1 MKSLTGKFSSA
12 RGLALLLILFLGAGF
27 VVAACG
33 DEEVPTPTTPAP
45 PPAPTPAPPPAPEPE
60 PEPEAPAIPGGLRIS
75 AIGADFIE
83 WSWTPVAEVNGYD
96 VQFSPNEAFTDEDE
110 VIARTAEEISYRR
123 DGLAEETNA
132 YLRVRSAA
140 GTGEDRITSDW
151 STHVTGMTLAS
162 EPEPMPQPPAVPVG
176 LEISDRGEDFIE
188 WSWDPVAGASG
199 YNVQFSTNQIFSDE
213 DETIARTVEE
223 VSYRREELEAETSY
237 YLRVQSVAGTGEER
251 LMSDWST
258 HVTGMTIAATPPPPV
273 APAAPTNLEVS
284 DSGDDFIEWTWDR
297 VSGAAGY
304 LAQFSTDSSFGARDP
319 EFTLDGVA
327 NTTHKVSNLGTSQ
340 PGYLRVRAYVGT
352 AAEPTFGAWTEG
364 VRGTT
369 DAPPPAVPLDAPGN
383 VRSTSRSRDSVTLA
397 WDDVDDAVLYEARQR
412 ADGTSSWSN
421 AQCGAEGDGNRVEGT
436 ACVATGLTAGTEY
449 DFQVRALPDAA
460 DTTRVASAWSASASV
475 STTGRAPVNVDIPDG
490 GLNLQWKSELNESR
504 GSNAPE
510 PTHEITWIWDR
521 IEDRELQPL
530 VDSYVALLKPV
541 APDNECPSL
550 DEDVTQVEGLVGATI
565 EANPR
570 KWVDLD
576 SDTSV
581 SIAIADPG
589 AGQTR
594 GLCVVRTWEDD
605 RKIRQF
611 GEVEVVWGSTVP
623 KSGDQDNPTLRENAV
638 GRSTTSIAWDYEID
652 EGFTYILRL
661 LSTSRDGEPPTDI
674 ADCSGGDPVA
684 SPGAVNEEDF
694 GVSHRESS
702 LDPYAHYRLCIRAE
716 NDYGISDWTFV
727 GDVSEDATAEEKAV
741 TRPAAPSSPRYVS
754 IESEVV
760 EETYGGDLVTR
771 LVWSIAGT
779 DGTPRDHGE
788 YDVKVFRTNER
799 RVPRE
804 LVQSACETPTGSDFT
819 GTVFAESDVTT
830 RPAGGGIELE
840 VEGTLVSN
848 TLPPD
853 EYYIYACARANPDK
867 ATTGDDHGLWTISSP
882 QKFVAGQAGL
892 NALTATPA
900 TDTAGQVTWTWDA
913 ATDADG
919 YQVQYAVG
927 RTDVRNHDPTAN
939 VAKSKTEYVL
949 KKSAGTTVA
958 LRVRYYRSI
967 GGSRLYS
974 EWSEDSD
981 AVVPA
986 AQ

>member
-421 AQCGAEGDGNRVEGT
+421 AQCGAEGDGNRVERT

-475 STTGRAPVNVDIPDG
+475 STTGRAPVNVNIPDG
-490 GLNLQWKSELNESR
+490 SLNLQWKSEVNLSQEVVTGN
-504 GSNAPE
+504 
-510 PTHEITWIWDR
+510 EITWIWDR
-521 IEDRELQPL
+521 VEDRELQPL
-530 VDSYVALLKPV
+530 VDSYVSLLDPKRGV
-541 APDNECPSL
+541 AECPSL
-550 DEDVTQVEGLVGATI
+550 DEDTTQVEGIVGATI
-565 EANPR
+565 EAEPG

-581 SIAIADPG
+581 SIAIEADG
-589 AGQTR
+589 ATR
-594 GLCVVRTWEDD
+594 GLCVVQTWEDE

-623 KSGDQDNPTLRENAV
+623 ASSATDNPTVRENSV

-661 LSTSRDGEPPTDI
+661 LSTSRDGDAPSDI

-694 GVSHRESS
+694 LVSHRESDP
-702 LDPYAHYRLCIRAE
+702 DPYAHFQLCIRAE
-716 NDYGISDWTFV
+716 NDYGITDWKFV
-727 GDVSEDATAEEKAV
+727 GGETAAV
-741 TRPAAPSSPRYVS
+741 TRPAAPSAPRYVS
-754 IESEVV
+754 AESEVV
-760 EETYGGDLVTR
+760 EEAYGGDLVTR
-771 LVWSIAGT
+771 LVWSVAGGN
-779 DGTPRDHGE
+779 GTPRDHE
-788 YDVKVFRTNER
+788 KYDVTVFRSNER

-819 GTVFAESDVTT
+819 GTVFEATT
-830 RPAGGGIELE
+830 TNTTSGIELE
-840 VEGTLVSN
+840 VASATLASRA
-848 TLPPD
+848 LAPD
-853 EYYIYACARANPDK
+853 EYYIYACVRANPD
-867 ATTGDDHGLWTISSP
+867 ATSDDEGLWTISSP

-892 NALTATPA
+892 NALTATPV

-974 EWSEDSD
+974 QWSADSD

-986 AQ
+986 AP